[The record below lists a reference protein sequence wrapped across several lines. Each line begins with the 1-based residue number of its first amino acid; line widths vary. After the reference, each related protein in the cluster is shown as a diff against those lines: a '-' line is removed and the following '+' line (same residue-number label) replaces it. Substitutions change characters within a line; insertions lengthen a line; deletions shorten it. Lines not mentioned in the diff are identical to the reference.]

1 MGAISEADTEEL
13 LNRAAT
19 GDAAASFALL
29 GRHRARLKR
38 MIAIRTDRRFA
49 TRFDDSDVVQE
60 ALVAAADQ
68 LPQYLE
74 TRAVPFYLWLRRLA
88 ERKLIE
94 TCRYHD
100 RERRAVGREDN
111 PGPIALGLPDHS
123 ALDLARR
130 LIAPGKS
137 PSQSFA
143 RREVR
148 DRVQAALAALD
159 EHDREILVLYHLE
172 RLTAAETAAVLGLS
186 EEAVKSRRRRA
197 ILRLGSELKSLQD
210 EIDK

>member
-1 MGAISEADTEEL
+1 MGTISEADTEEL

-19 GDAAASFALL
+19 GDGAAIFELL

-38 MIAIRTDRRFA
+38 MVAIRVDRRFA
-49 TRFDDSDVVQE
+49 ARFDDSDVVQE
-60 ALVAAADQ
+60 TLAAAAEQ

-74 TRAVPFYLWLRRLA
+74 SRPVPFYLWLRRLA

-100 RERRAVGREDN
+100 RKRRSVGRED
-111 PGPIALGLPDHS
+111 GPEVFALGLPDHF
-123 ALDLARR
+123 ALDRAWR

-137 PSQSFA
+137 PSQSIA

-148 DRVQAALAALD
+148 DRVQAALATLD
-159 EHDREILVLYHLE
+159 ERDREILVLYHLE
-172 RLTAAETAAVLGLS
+172 RLTAVEAAAVLGLS
-186 EEAVKSRRRRA
+186 MEAVKSRRRRA
-197 ILRLGSELKSLQD
+197 ILRLGTLLKGLQD
-210 EIDK
+210 EYR